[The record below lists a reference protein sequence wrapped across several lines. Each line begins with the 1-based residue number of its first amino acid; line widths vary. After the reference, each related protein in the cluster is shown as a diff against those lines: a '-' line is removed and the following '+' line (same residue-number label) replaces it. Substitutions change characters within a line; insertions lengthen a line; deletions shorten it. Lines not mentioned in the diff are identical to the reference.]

1 MPITVPTLGPNDE
14 TAPEVPQGG
23 GLDVQTN
30 PSQMGG
36 ALAQGIGSAGGDLE
50 KVALQQKQLQDDTTI
65 QAVTTKLGQSSMT
78 KLYDPKTGVLSQHG
92 PAAAAADKAITDFKT
107 ERDTAIAGL
116 QDNAQREA
124 VMKIATGQQFEM
136 EHWAGRHVAQESAM
150 YQQQTYSDA
159 NQLSVQKAALGAS
172 DPVAVNI
179 ARQEI
184 AHNIDRQAGV
194 MGWDKDQRDAETL
207 RWSSQLHS
215 GVIEQMLTD
224 HQPQVAKQYLADHG
238 AEMDANVRDHYT
250 KAVNVGDLLGQAQS
264 QSDAIVGGSKDL
276 QDAIAK
282 VQAIKDP
289 ELRQETQGQVEHAF
303 ALKDRALEQASRS
316 NFNGVMTKLLNNGG
330 DKQALNGSDVAS
342 LTWEQRATMEN
353 YVAAMNRHEAIQ
365 TDMPTYFDVRAGFA
379 NPATRAQYAA
389 KDPMLWAD
397 KLSTA
402 DMKEVAGWRAEA
414 LAGSSA
420 GPKNLPGLYSRDQI
434 VARSLAQAGM
444 DPRAFK
450 EDPNGGAPTVNQD
463 TVAFQKQ
470 IQAQVDAY
478 QQETGKQMPDEVLQ
492 QRVDQ
497 LLIHTHTTQPVSASS
512 WYRPWSWGST
522 VPGDVDL
529 GPTFKLPHANEMAYS
544 DDQVP
549 DADRT
554 RIQGQFEAGGLKPS
568 SHQIADV
575 YNAEVTG
582 KRARMPAQFT
592 DEQLQPWR
600 TILSNPGD
608 PAYKATLTSLHQGLK
623 GFNQDGEF
631 DPVYGIRAR
640 QVLAMM
646 RGAK

>member
-1 MPITVPTLGPNDE
+1 MPITVPTLGPHDE
-14 TAPEVPQGG
+14 VAPEVPQGG

-30 PSQMGG
+30 PNQMGG
-36 ALAQGIGSAGGDLE
+36 ALAQGIGAAGGDLE
-50 KVALQQKQLQDDTTI
+50 KIGLQQKQLQDDTTI
-65 QAVTTKLGQSSMT
+65 QSVTTTLGQSSMA

-92 PAAAAADKAITDFKT
+92 PAAAAAADKAITDFKA
-107 ERDTAIAGL
+107 ERDAAVAGL

-159 NQLSVQKAALGAS
+159 NQLSVQKGALGAS
-172 DPVAVNI
+172 DPVAVNL
-179 ARQEI
+179 ARTEI
-184 AHNIDRQAGV
+184 QHNVARQAGI
-194 MGWDKDQRDAETL
+194 MGWDADQQAAESL
-207 RWSSQLHS
+207 RWTSQLHS

-250 KAVNVGDLLGQAQS
+250 KAVQVGDLLGQAQS
-264 QSDAIVGGSKDL
+264 QSDAIVGGSKNL

-303 ALKDRALEQASRS
+303 ALKDRALEQASRD
-316 NFNGVMTKLLNNGG
+316 NFNGVMTKLMNNGG
-330 DKQALNGSDVAS
+330 DKQALNGSDLAS
-342 LTWEQRATMEN
+342 LNWEQRSTMEN

-389 KDPMLWAD
+389 RDPMLWAD

-478 QQETGKQMPDEVLQ
+478 QQETGKQMPDDVLQ

-497 LLIHTHTTQPVSASS
+497 LLIKQH
-512 WYRPWSWGST
+512 
-522 VPGDVDL
+522 VPGAERSLWNPARWFGDTNAAGTDV
-529 GPTFKLPHANEMAYS
+529 PTFQLPHASEVAYS
-544 DDQVP
+544 DSQVP
-549 DADRT
+549 DADRA
-554 RIQGQFEAGGLKPS
+554 RIQSQFEAGGLKPS
-568 SHQIADV
+568 SHQIADL
-575 YNAEVTG
+575 YNAEVQG
-582 KRARMPAQFT
+582 KRGRGSMEFS

-600 TILSNPGD
+600 TILANPAD
-608 PAYKATLTSLHQGLK
+608 PAYKSTIASLRRGLQ
-623 GFNQDGEF
+623 GFNQDNEF
-631 DPVYGIRAR
+631 DPAYAVRAR
-640 QVLAMM
+640 QVLKMM
-646 RGAK
+646 QGAK